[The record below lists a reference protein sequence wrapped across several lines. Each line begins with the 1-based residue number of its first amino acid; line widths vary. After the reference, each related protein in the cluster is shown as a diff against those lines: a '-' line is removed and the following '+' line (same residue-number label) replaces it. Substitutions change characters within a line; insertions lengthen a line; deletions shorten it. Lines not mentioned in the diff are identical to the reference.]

1 MSESPHLNLTTK
13 EEVAYKLMNDI
24 SGQEGLDKDKSTYR
38 EKILDLYAECLSAT
52 GGHRR
57 AKK

>member
-24 SGQEGLDKDKSTYR
+24 SGQEQLYKDKSTYR
-38 EKILDLYAECLSAT
+38 EKKLDLYAECLSAT

>member
-13 EEVAYKLMNDI
+13 EEVAYELVKDI
-24 SGQEGLDKDKSTYR
+24 SGREELYKDKSTYR